1 MLQKKKKGK
10 THLKDLARGGEEK
23 WPMSQSLLVRK
34 IPKIS
39 AGAYGYSF
47 QMPVSVVEG
56 LIFGWAYL
64 RWEICVSKSIGLAYP
79 HFLLVSLIVG
89 IKFTIFALFYFVFEG
104 NFPSSNSLGAY
115 I

>member
-1 MLQKKKKGK
+1 M
-10 THLKDLARGGEEK
+10 GEEK